1 MTLIWLNTAESPAL
15 IISLV
20 FIDWNQGVVMNR
32 SKLLIASLL
41 FAALSYAQ
49 TGLAQSLVYGE
60 YLSNGAENGKCKCKL
75 SIISFEKEHKY
86 GDDTSDLESTGD
98 GACEWTAICVSKNF
112 VITAGLV
119 ASRGTAAFVKL
130 SFPIDPAG
138 KRVELIACHVDGSV
152 RNREA
157 FSRI

>member
-1 MTLIWLNTAESPAL
+1 
-15 IISLV
+15 
-20 FIDWNQGVVMNR
+20 MNR

-60 YLSNGAENGKCKCKL
+60 YLSNGAENGTGKCKCKCKL

-130 SFPIDPAG
+130 SFPIGPAG